1 MKKAYVK
8 PVASTVQFAMNENIA
23 GSVNTGHLGFINH
36 EGISDGTCNKYL
48 AYYTDYPLD
57 FTQDQVDSFKDL
69 TQELLYIG
77 FKYPELAGIV
87 KEDIWPSDGSASTFN
102 CWMK

>member
-8 PVASTVQFAMNENIA
+8 PVASTVQFVMNENIA

-57 FTQDQVDSFKDL
+57 FTQDEVNSFRDL
-69 TQELLYIG
+69 THELFYIG
-77 FKYPELAGIV
+77 LKYPELPGIV
-87 KEDIWPSDGSASTFN
+87 KEAIYPSDGSASTFN